1 MKPAYLRKPSMPQ
14 PPPIPQDEM
23 ERVRRILEESEERVR
38 ELFEE
43 LDKSDPTR
51 TSSDQPKRRRI
62 G

>member
-1 MKPAYLRKPSMPQ
+1 MKRAYLRTPSAPQ

-43 LDKSDPTR
+43 LDKSDPSRAT
-51 TSSDQPKRRRI
+51 SDQPKKRRT